1 MYGLLDCNNFYAS
14 CERVFRPDLNG
25 KPVVVLSNN
34 DGCVIARSNEAKALG
49 IKMGVPAFEIKDIVV
64 KHHVNVF
71 STNFPLYGD
80 MSARVMNLLT
90 RYIPHV
96 EIYSIDEAFLD
107 LKGMKLF
114 NLPKYTKE
122 LVRTIYRST
131 GIPTSLGIANTKT
144 LAKVANKFAKK
155 YKAYEGVCFID
166 TEYKR
171 KRALQLTEVGD
182 VWGIG
187 RKLTEK
193 LKSKGVNTA
202 FDFTN
207 LPREWVRKNMTVT
220 GERTWRELRGEP
232 CIELE
237 MIPPAKKQIC
247 TSRSFGDMITDF
259 SSLSDAVSTF
269 AANCAEKLREQGS
282 CAASLMVFIH
292 TNNFRADMPQYYRN
306 CVLTLPT
313 PCNSTIEIVKYARKA
328 LEKIFMNGYAYKKAG
343 VIITEITG
351 ENVQLNLFHRV
362 DRVKHDRMMETLDKL
377 NDRFYRNKVYLAAM
391 GTGGTWKLKQEHCS
405 KRYTT
410 RLDEII
416 NVKV

>member
-90 RYIPHV
+90 RYIPNV

-107 LKGMKLF
+107 LKGMELF
-114 NLPKYTKE
+114 NLSKYTKE

-269 AANCAEKLREQGS
+269 AANCAEKLREQRS
-282 CAASLMVFIH
+282 CAVSLMVFIH
-292 TNNFRADMPQYYRN
+292 TNNFRADMLQYYRN

-362 DRVKHDRMMETLDKL
+362 DQVKHDRMMETLDKL